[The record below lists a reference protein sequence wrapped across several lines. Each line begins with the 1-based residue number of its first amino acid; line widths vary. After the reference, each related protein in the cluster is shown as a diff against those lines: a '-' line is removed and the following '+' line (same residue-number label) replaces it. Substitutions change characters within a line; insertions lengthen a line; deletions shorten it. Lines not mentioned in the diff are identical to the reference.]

1 MVRAAIRSS
10 ASSKDNQQDAN
21 SFRRIVRFLY
31 GCNPMH
37 KALWWWS
44 VTNHIARR
52 SRGHSD
58 WETALLKL
66 CPGNDRNSAL
76 ADEVYS

>member
-10 ASSKDNQQDAN
+10 APSNYNQQDTN
-21 SFRRIVRFLY
+21 SFRRTVRFLH
-31 GCNPMH
+31 GCSPMR
-37 KALWWWS
+37 KASWWLS

-52 SRGHSD
+52 SRRHSA

-66 CPGNDRNSAL
+66 PPGNDRNSAL